1 MEPKNLASVE
11 LDTTDLPT
19 SNFLIAKLNRA
30 LPKLILISLQVLIA
44 ISVFRFIETSLVPGK
59 SAFGS
64 DLTIV
69 IGGTLIAL
77 ATAFL
82 ILTKFQSIIQEFTY
96 KSDKIEKQIENRTEE
111 LLKFNHE
118 MKEEIRERK
127 RIETALAES
136 EARFRTIIKE
146 SALGIA
152 LLDVDGSL
160 LEWNPA
166 FQTILG
172 YSPEEL
178 ESANLSLFTHP
189 EDTPF
194 AMKSFKDLLK
204 GRGGTLRGENR
215 YLGKYGKTGWWRQS
229 LSAVRE
235 LGGHP
240 NLIIAIVEDVTER
253 KQKEQQIRKYQEKLQ
268 KLASELSLTEERERR
283 SLAELL
289 HDNIGQI
296 LSFAKIKLEELQD
309 KNSYQ
314 RLRAPI
320 MEVYRLIENSIRITR
335 SLIFELSP
343 PILYDVGL
351 GAAVEW
357 LAEKMHKQNGLQIQV
372 ECDEHSKHLS
382 IEKRIVLFRA
392 VRELLINVIKHAKA
406 TQARVYLRRE
416 GKYFKI
422 SVEDNGV
429 GFPADQVFNKR
440 AHFEEVWGFGLFSI
454 EERLHYYGGSI
465 EIESGPGL
473 PGKVNLT
480 IPLDQAVEKPNDF
493 DHEAIPVNLMS
504 EDGYQVPGNKLPRP
518 QGRL

>member
-1 MEPKNLASVE
+1 M
-11 LDTTDLPT
+11 
-19 SNFLIAKLNRA
+19 
-30 LPKLILISLQVLIA
+30 
-44 ISVFRFIETSLVPGK
+44 PGK
-59 SAFGS
+59 PAIGS

-96 KSDKIEKQIENRTEE
+96 KSDKIEKQIDNRTEE
-111 LLKFNHE
+111 LLKFNRE

-127 RIETALAES
+127 RIEAALAES

-204 GRGGTLRGENR
+204 GRGGTLQGRGGTLRGENR

-268 KLASELSLTEERERR
+268 KMASELSLTEERERR

-314 RLRAPI
+314 RLKAPI

-372 ECDEHSKHLS
+372 ECDDHSKHLS
-382 IEKRIVLFRA
+382 VEKRIVLFRA

-416 GKYFKI
+416 GNYFKI

-440 AHFEEVWGFGLFSI
+440 ANFEEVWGFGLFSI
-454 EERLHYYGGSI
+454 EERLHYYGGNI

-473 PGKVNLT
+473 PGKVNLI
-480 IPLDQAVEKPNDF
+480 IPFDQAAEKPNEI
-493 DHEAIPVNLMS
+493 DHEALPVNLMS
-504 EDGYQVPGNKLPRP
+504 LDGYQVPGNKLPRP

>member
-1 MEPKNLASVE
+1 MEAKNLAGVE
-11 LDTTDLPT
+11 LEEPDLRPKA
-19 SNFLIAKLNRA
+19 NFLFGMLNRA
-30 LPKLILISLQVLIA
+30 VPKLILISLQLLIA
-44 ISVFRFIETSLVPGK
+44 ISVFRFIESSLVPGK
-59 SAFGS
+59 LALGS
-64 DLTIV
+64 DLIL
-69 IGGTLIAL
+69 IISGTLLAL

-82 ILTKFQSIIQEFTY
+82 ILTKFQSMIQEFTY

-111 LLKFNHE
+111 LLKFNRE

-127 RIETALAES
+127 RIEAALAES

-178 ESANLSLFTHP
+178 ESADLSLFTHP

-229 LSAVRE
+229 LSTVRE

-253 KQKEQQIRKYQEKLQ
+253 KQKEQQIRKYQSKLQ
-268 KLASELSLTEERERR
+268 KMASELSLTEERERR

-372 ECDEHSKHLS
+372 ECDEHAKQLS

-416 GKYFKI
+416 GNYLKI

-429 GFPADQVFNKR
+429 GFPDDKFFNKR
-440 AHFEEVWGFGLFSI
+440 ANFEEVWGFGLFSI
-454 EERLHYYGGSI
+454 EERLHYYGGNI
-465 EIESGPGL
+465 EIESGPGFS
-473 PGKVNLT
+473 GKVNLS
-480 IPLDQAVEKPNDF
+480 IPFDQAVEKPTDL
-493 DHEAIPVNLMS
+493 DHEAVPANFMS
-504 EDGYQVPGNKLPRP
+504 ERAIGSPEISFRGPR
-518 QGRL
+518 GD

>member
-1 MEPKNLASVE
+1 VIRQ
-11 LDTTDLPT
+11 TFT
-19 SNFLIAKLNRA
+19 SWTGKLNRIV
-30 LPKLILISLQVLIA
+30 PKLILILLQLLIA
-44 ISVFRFIETSLVPGK
+44 ISVFRFIESSLVPGQL
-59 SAFGS
+59 AIGS
-64 DLTIV
+64 DLIIAV
-69 IGGTLIAL
+69 GGTLIAL
-77 ATAFL
+77 STAFL
-82 ILTKFQSIIQEFTY
+82 ILTKFQTIIQEFTY
-96 KSDKIEKQIENRTEE
+96 KSDKIEKQIHNRTEE
-111 LLKFNHE
+111 LMKFNRE
-118 MKEEIRERK
+118 MREEIRERK
-127 RIETALAES
+127 RIEAALAES

-152 LLDVDGSL
+152 LIDKDGSL

-178 ESANLSLFTHP
+178 ENASLSLFTHP

-194 AMKSFKDLLK
+194 AMKSFEDLLK
-204 GRGGTLRGENR
+204 GRSGTVRGENR

-253 KQKEQQIRKYQEKLQ
+253 KQKEQQIRKYQKKLQ

-309 KNSYQ
+309 KNSYR
-314 RLRAPI
+314 RLKAPI
-320 MEVYRLIENSIRITR
+320 TEVYRLIENSIRITR

-357 LAEKMHKQNGLQIQV
+357 LAEKMNKQNGLRIQV
-372 ECDEHSKHLS
+372 ESDGDSKNLS
-382 IEKRIVLFRA
+382 MEKRIVLFRA
-392 VRELLINVIKHAKA
+392 VRELLINVLKHAKA
-406 TQARVYLRRE
+406 TQARVSIRRE
-416 GKYFKI
+416 GKYLKI

-429 GFPADQVFNKR
+429 GFPDNKVFNKR
-440 AHFEEVWGFGLFSI
+440 ASLEEVWGFGLFSI
-454 EERLHYYGGSI
+454 EERLHYYNGSI

-473 PGKVNLT
+473 PGKVNLI
-480 IPLDQAVEKPNDF
+480 IPFDQAVPKPIEP
-493 DHEAIPVNLMS
+493 DHEEIMANFAS
-504 EDGYQVPGNKLPRP
+504 
-518 QGRL
+518 

>member
-1 MEPKNLASVE
+1 MEPKNLAGVE
-11 LDTTDLPT
+11 LETTDFRQT
-19 SNFLIAKLNRA
+19 SNFALTKLGKA
-30 LPKLILISLQVLIA
+30 VPKLILIFLQLLIA
-44 ISVFRFIETSLVPGK
+44 LSVFHFIETSLLPGK
-59 SAFGS
+59 FTIGS
-64 DLTIV
+64 DVIIA

-96 KSDKIEKQIENRTEE
+96 KSDKIEKQIQNRTEE
-111 LLKFNHE
+111 LLRFNQE
-118 MKEEIRERK
+118 MREEIRERK
-127 RIETALAES
+127 RIEAALAES
-136 EARFRTIIKE
+136 EARFRTIIRE

-152 LLDVDGSL
+152 LLDKNGSL

-166 FQTILG
+166 FQNIVG

-178 ESANLSLFTHP
+178 ENTNLSLFIHP

-194 AMKSFKDLLK
+194 AMKSFEDLVK

-215 YLGKYGKTGWWRQS
+215 YIGKYGKTGWWRQS

-235 LGGHP
+235 LGSHP
-240 NLIIAIVEDVTER
+240 NLIIALVEDVTER
-253 KQKEQQIRKYQEKLQ
+253 KQKEQQIRKYQKKLQ

-283 SLAELL
+283 SVAELL

-296 LSFAKIKLEELQD
+296 LSFAKIKLEELQE
-309 KNSYQ
+309 KNSYK
-314 RLRAPI
+314 RLKTPI

-357 LAEKMHKQNGLQIQV
+357 LAEKMHKQHALQIQV
-372 ECDEHSKHLS
+372 ECDEHSKHLN
-382 IEKRIVLFRA
+382 IEKRILLFRA

-406 TQARVYLRRE
+406 TQARVFIRRE
-416 GKYFKI
+416 GKYLKI
-422 SVEDNGV
+422 TVDDNGV
-429 GFPADQVFNKR
+429 GFPAEKINNKR
-440 AHFEEVWGFGLFSI
+440 ANLEEVWGFGLFSI

-465 EIESGPGL
+465 EIESGPGM

-480 IPLDQAVEKPNDF
+480 IPFEQAAPTAQEPET
-493 DHEAIPVNLMS
+493 EALAANYMS
-504 EDGYQVPGNKLPRP
+504 
-518 QGRL
+518 